1 MSLTSHSLWQLTL
14 ARFRHFFR
22 EPSAVFWTFG
32 FPVLL
37 SIALGLAFRNR
48 PPDPVNVAVESSGD
62 GQRLFDALA
71 RAPDVKPRL
80 LSAAEAREALRAGK
94 VTLVVTPGVPRT
106 YTFDR
111 TRPES
116 RVARA
121 VVDDILQV
129 ADGRKNPTEVS
140 ELQVTEPGGRYIDFL
155 IPGIVGV
162 NLMQSGMW
170 GIAFVIVEMRTQ
182 KLLKRFVATPM
193 KRGEFLLSFVLM
205 RLLFIGIEVPFLLL
219 FGWFAFGTVVRGSL
233 PLFFAVSTIGAMAF
247 GGIGLLVG
255 SRAQNTST
263 AGGLMNLVMMP
274 MFLFSGVFFSSAN
287 FPEVLQP
294 AIRVLPLTALNDAL
308 RAIMNEGAGLM
319 AISGQLVNLAL
330 FSVIS
335 FALALRIFR
344 WQ

>member
-1 MSLTSHSLWQLTL
+1 MSQISSPLWQLTL
-14 ARFRHFFR
+14 ARFRLFFR

-32 FPVLL
+32 FPILL

-48 PPDPVNVAVESSGD
+48 PPDPVSVAVESSGD
-62 GQRLFDALA
+62 GQRLFDALR
-71 RAPDVKPRL
+71 RAPDVRPRL
-80 LSAAEAREALRAGK
+80 LSSEEAHQALRSGK
-94 VTLVVTPGVPRT
+94 VTLVVTPGSPRT

-111 TRPES
+111 MRPES

-121 VVDDILQV
+121 VVDDILQA
-129 ADGRKNPTEVS
+129 ADGRKDPTTVAEA
-140 ELQVTEPGGRYIDFL
+140 QITEPGGRYIDFL

-162 NLMQSGMW
+162 NLMNSGMW

-182 KLLKRFVATPM
+182 KLLKRFLATPM
-193 KRGEFLLSFVLM
+193 KRGEFLLSFILM
-205 RLLFIGIEVPFLLL
+205 RLLFLLIEIPFLLGFAWL
-219 FGWFAFGTVVRGSL
+219 AFGVVVRGSL
-233 PLFFAVSTIGAMAF
+233 PLFFGLATLGAMAF

-274 MFLFSGVFFSSAN
+274 MFLFSGVFFSAAN
-287 FPEVLQP
+287 FPDVLQP
-294 AIRVLPLTALNDAL
+294 IIRALPLTALNDAL
-308 RAIMNEGAGLM
+308 RAVMNDGSGL
-319 AISGQLVNLAL
+319 AAVSGQVLNLAL